1 MNTIDISTSYNFITT
16 SSNNNRK
23 NEKKLAFHYNNF
35 YEKFHELMSE
45 LNKIKNSKNSVNKI
59 KIGLIEK
66 KQIIDSLLKVDVQNQ
81 SKIYR
86 KQNANN
92 ITPANLVRNNT
103 KNQKLL
109 EELNKLSRNNKN
121 SLISDLELKQK
132 ITELNN
138 SEKNKLRLLRKLVTN
153 IELANLEASLYPP
166 RPNLHNT

>member
-1 MNTIDISTSYNFITT
+1 MNNIDISFSYNFITT
-16 SSNNNRK
+16 SSINNRT
-23 NEKKLAFHYNNF
+23 NEKNLAFHYNNF
-35 YEKFHELMSE
+35 YKKFYELMSE

-66 KQIIDSLLKVDVQNQ
+66 KQIVDSLLKVDFQNQ
-81 SKIYR
+81 LKIYR

-92 ITPANLVRNNT
+92 ITPTNLVRNNT

-109 EELNKLSRNNKN
+109 EELNKLPRNNKN

-132 ITELNN
+132 ITELNK

-153 IELANLEASLYPP
+153 IKLY
-166 RPNLHNT
+166 NFESSQVN

>member
-1 MNTIDISTSYNFITT
+1 MNNNDISISYNFITT
-16 SSNNNRK
+16 SINNNRK

-35 YEKFHELMSE
+35 YKKFHELMSE

-66 KQIIDSLLKVDVQNQ
+66 KQIVDSLLEVDVQNQ
-81 SKIYR
+81 LKIYR
-86 KQNANN
+86 KKNANN

-103 KNQKLL
+103 KNKKLL

>member
-1 MNTIDISTSYNFITT
+1 MNNIDISTSYNFITI

-23 NEKKLAFHYNNF
+23 NDNILAFHYNNF
-35 YEKFHELMSE
+35 YKKFHEFMSE
-45 LNKIKNSKNSVNKI
+45 LNKIKNSRNNVNKI

-66 KQIIDSLLKVDVQNQ
+66 KQIVDSLLEVDVKTQ

-92 ITPANLVRNNT
+92 ITPTNLVRNNT
-103 KNQKLL
+103 KNKKLL
-109 EELNKLSRNNKN
+109 EELNKLPKKNKN

-153 IELANLEASLYPP
+153 IELANLEASL
-166 RPNLHNT
+166 